1 MTIFIGFDWRCG
13 SRTGGPSGARRRNA
27 GAVRPSWPSTD
38 CTALWSDTRSLCRK
52 PSSNRPKRTNASPRG
67 FSVNI
72 ASITAASGFTLHRQ
86 IPPALDTRR
95 QPFFVVSHFIDA
107 PAATSSAKIS
117 RPPLHGPCIT
127 WLSRSDVTLFSLF
140 YLSIRSRHLSID
152 HSPFDWFIP
161 RTNLHQLGAKFEFLK
176 N

>member
-1 MTIFIGFDWRCG
+1 MTIFIGFDCRCG

-95 QPFFVVSHFIDA
+95 QPFFFCFSFYRCASRHVLGENQS
-107 PAATSSAKIS
+107 AA
-117 RPPLHGPCIT
+117 IT
-127 WLSRSDVTLFSLF
+127 WAMHHLIITLRCNALF
-140 YLSIRSRHLSID
+140 LVLLID
-152 HSPFDWFIP
+152 S
-161 RTNLHQLGAKFEFLK
+161 
-176 N
+176 